1 MKKILLPLL
10 LLFSLLVGCSNIEDS
25 ISKEEA
31 KQLVVEQHTNLK
43 GIPKI
48 ISIEVKNNAYIV
60 EWENKE
66 NLEGGTDKV
75 TKDGKVKRVE
85 AYIN

>member
-10 LLFSLLVGCSNIEDS
+10 LLFSLLVGCSNIEDT

-31 KQLVVEQHTNLK
+31 KQLVIDHHTNWK
-43 GIPKI
+43 GTPEI
-48 ISIEVKNNAYIV
+48 ISIGVENNAYV
-60 EWENKE
+60 VKWENKE

-75 TKDGKVKRVE
+75 TKDGKVKIVE
-85 AYIN
+85 AYIH